1 MLDVCLYRFNMAS
14 LIYFARDKKKKKEM
28 LAMFQLPG
36 NCVHMYFTLTA
47 AEKEHSNNTL
57 ISPAVDMS

>member
-1 MLDVCLYRFNMAS
+1 
-14 LIYFARDKKKKKEM
+14 M

-47 AEKEHSNNTL
+47 AEREDSNNTL
-57 ISPAVDMS
+57 ISPAVDTS